1 MVCKLCNFDN
11 KDGVMY
17 CENCG
22 NQLASKTDLHEQQ
35 QDVDNEEIVGNT
47 VLLDEVVTD
56 KNTPDNNDSD
66 ESEADTTVLT
76 SEMDI
81 ATGIPM
87 GFGMQMQSATSAQ
100 PGMQMQSGKL
110 TQPGMQMQSGKLTQ
124 PGMQAQS
131 GSILNDGTTFQPGMQ
146 ANAQKSKSQK
156 ENDISKSSKE
166 KKIGKL
172 GTGIKVYIALSA
184 LAIVGLAGVMIYGC
198 IDYNKKID
206 QLEIENNDKQ
216 TEIDDYVDQVADKD
230 SQISDL
236 ELQVT
241 TLNENLQA
249 LDELIANYETQIGD
263 LEGKQEE
270 YSSYDSLIAFANG
283 SNGQGYSDMFC
294 SDTLL
299 HIKKGE
305 SVDVR
310 VYYPSSEGKLTCAG
324 NDNAIATCELSEE
337 KENGVVATVKVT
349 AVASGNTTITI
360 SNDQND
366 EKINIYVYV
375 D

>member
-87 GFGMQMQSATSAQ
+87 GFGMQMQSATSA
-100 PGMQMQSGKL
+100 
-110 TQPGMQMQSGKLTQ
+110 QPGMQMQSGKLTQ